1 MALFNEILVG
11 RFNRWVQ
18 KFYSIKSGQASLTQL
33 LPTVQTVN
41 EIFTGAEDRYLQ
53 GWLLNMFAFNVA
65 APGAGNF
72 AGAQIRNPKNSGVV
86 AVVMSWIVTV
96 IVTDAPLLTLIRGAS
111 TDLPTSSAITVSLDA
126 RASGSGIIPSQGSNG
141 PGQPAGQTMQR
152 NFLNSGISEFLSNN
166 VEIPI
171 LPGDALMLTSGTANT
186 AIVSSCFFRTR
197 PLESSEL
204 T

>member
-11 RFNRWVQ
+11 RLNRWVQ
-18 KFYSIKSGQASLTQL
+18 KFYAIKSGTASLTQL
-33 LPTVQTVN
+33 LPTVQTINSV
-41 EIFTGAEDRYLQ
+41 FSGAEDRYLQ

-65 APGAGNF
+65 APGAGNI
-72 AGAQIRNPKNSGVV
+72 AGAQVRNPKGSNIV
-86 AVVMSWIVTV
+86 AVMMSWVVTV
-96 IVTDAPLLTLIRGAS
+96 IVTDAPLLTLIRGAT
-111 TDLPTSSAITVSLDA
+111 TDLPTTSGITVSLDA
-126 RASGSGIIPSQGSNG
+126 RASGSSIVPSLGSNG
-141 PGQPAGQTMQR
+141 VSQPAGQTMQR
-152 NFLNSGISEFLSNN
+152 NFVTSGQSDFLSNG